1 MYTSNLVIKVA
12 SRCNL
17 NCTYCYVYNMGNES
31 YKKQPK
37 FMSQNVIEAMLT
49 KIKDNCLE
57 NNLDKFLIIFHGG
70 EPLLTGID
78 FYSNFIE
85 TQKRII
91 PDNIRIDYSM
101 QSNGVLLTEE
111 WADILK
117 NLNIQV
123 GISLDGTP
131 KSNNNNR
138 IYHNGK
144 GSYDEIVTGFNSVKK
159 IYGDRMTNCL
169 CVIDTN
175 EDPQEVYSHFK
186 KLGASTV
193 HFLFQDFNYI
203 QSTQEE
209 VPKIG
214 KWLIKVFDT
223 WQNDTDD
230 DKPIVRPLADLI
242 SLIFGLSKG
251 SEIFGKS
258 INQTLVVETDGSIET
273 VDTLKICGDDFT
285 KTKFNVL
292 QDDLN
297 IIYKKS
303 ELARQ
308 YYDSHNNLC
317 ETCQNCPVEPVCGG
331 GYLGH
336 RYSPKNGFDN
346 PSIYCKE
353 IIEII
358 CHIQNQ
364 VLKGIPNEIL
374 NESGIEYL
382 NYHEIINSLLVQNYD
397 A

>member
-17 NCTYCYVYNMGNES
+17 NCTYCYVYNMGDES
-31 YKKQPK
+31 YRKQPK
-37 FMSQNVIEAMLT
+37 FMSQEVIEAMLT
-49 KIKDNCLE
+49 RIKNNCLD
-57 NNLDKFLIIFHGG
+57 NGLDKFLIIFHGG

-78 FYSNFIE
+78 FYNNFIE
-85 TQKRII
+85 TQERII
-91 PDNIRIDYSM
+91 PASIRIDYSM
-101 QSNGVLLTEE
+101 QSNGVLFTDE
-111 WADILK
+111 WATILK

-131 KSNNNNR
+131 SSNNNNR

-144 GSYDEIVTGFNSVKK
+144 GSYNEIVKGFSTLKSV
-159 IYGDRMTNCL
+159 YGSQMANCL

-175 EDPQEVYSHFK
+175 ENPVEVYEHFK
-186 KLGASTV
+186 KLGTSAV

-203 QSTQEE
+203 KSTQDD

-214 KWLIKVFDT
+214 KWLIQLFDV
-223 WQNDTDD
+223 WYNDKDEN
-230 DKPIVRPLADLI
+230 KPVVRPLTDLI
-242 SLIFGLSKG
+242 SLIFGYSKG

-273 VDTLKICGDDFT
+273 VDTLKICGDGFT

-292 QDDLN
+292 KDDLN
-297 IIYKKS
+297 IIYKES
-303 ELARQ
+303 ELAGL
-308 YYDSHNNLC
+308 YYNSHENLC
-317 ETCQNCPVEPVCGG
+317 QICQNCPVEPVCGG

-336 RYSPKNGFDN
+336 RYSTINGFDN

-358 CHIQNQ
+358 CHIQNE
-364 VLKGIPNEIL
+364 VLKGISDEVLNDLGIEYLDLNEIL
-374 NESGIEYL
+374 NSF
-382 NYHEIINSLLVQNYD
+382 LVQYENI
-397 A
+397 